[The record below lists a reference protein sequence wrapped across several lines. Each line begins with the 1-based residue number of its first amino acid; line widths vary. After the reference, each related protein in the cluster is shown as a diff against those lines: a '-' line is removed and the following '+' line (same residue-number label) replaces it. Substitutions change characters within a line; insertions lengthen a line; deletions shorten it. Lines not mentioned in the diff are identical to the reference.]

1 MPQVT
6 PEYLAQRRASILAAA
21 RRCFATRGFHT
32 TSMPDICAEV
42 GMSAGGVYRYFDGK
56 DAIIRELAETAMAP
70 VLRALREAADAAPA
84 PGPAEVI
91 DLIHRTLLTDGASTS
106 TAPFM
111 LQVWAEVV
119 HNSGL
124 RESQRYHTAE
134 LLDILSAFARR
145 WADLDE
151 ESARSAARAL
161 IAMSLG
167 TFLMQNV
174 IEIDGEPTSASTLLK
189 SLNGIVCRSDH
200 GG

>member
-6 PEYLAQRRASILAAA
+6 PEYLAERRSSILAAA
-21 RRCFATRGFHT
+21 RRCFAARGFHS
-32 TSMPDICAEV
+32 TSMPDICAEA

-56 DAIIRELAETAMAP
+56 DELIRELAETAMAP
-70 VLRALREAADAAPA
+70 VLRALREAADADPM
-84 PGPAEVI
+84 PGPAGII
-91 DLIHRTLLTDGASTS
+91 DLIHRTLLTDGASTA

-119 HNSGL
+119 HNPGL
-124 RESQRYHTAE
+124 RESQRRHTTE
-134 LLDILSAFARR
+134 LLDLLSAFTRR

-151 ESARSAARAL
+151 ESARAAARAL
-161 IAMSLG
+161 TAMSLG

-174 IEIDGEPTSASTLLK
+174 VEVDGEPTSATTLLD
-189 SLNGIVCRSDH
+189 SLNGIICRSDH